1 MRWLLALL
9 LCASAHAQQVYKVQ
23 HSSDTDLFRD
33 YSRISDLSVDFCVSE
48 RSIVETSGFIGL
60 THRNLV
66 KGPVGYAVRIGYY
79 AAPSLAALGP
89 RTWGATPGQYR
100 GIQWIPGAKSAGNIA
115 SIEHHYAEASLSSLV
130 ALPAGCYRFEVWGNS
145 HSSTAPNTDGL
156 IEVNGYPYPTNDTY
170 GYMVLKTSKAD

>member
-1 MRWLLALL
+1 MRWLVILL
-9 LCASAHAQQVYKVQ
+9 LCVSAHAQQVYKAQ
-23 HSSDTDLFRD
+23 HYSDTDLFRD
-33 YSRISDLSVDFCVSE
+33 YSRLSDLSIDFCVSE
-48 RSIVETSGFIGL
+48 RSIIETSGYIGL

-115 SIEHHYAEASLSSLV
+115 SIEAHYAEANLSSLV
-130 ALPAGCYRFEVWGNS
+130 LLPAGCYRFEVWGNS
-145 HSSTAPNTDGL
+145 HSSAAPYADGL
-156 IEVNGYPYPTNDTY
+156 IEVNGYPSPTSDTY
-170 GYMVLKTSKAD
+170 GYMVLKTSRAD

>member
-48 RSIVETSGFIGL
+48 PSIVETSGYIGL

-66 KGPVGYAVRIGYY
+66 NGPVGYAVRIGYY

-100 GIQWIPGAKSAGNIA
+100 GLAWVPGAKSAGNIA
-115 SIEHHYAEASLSSLV
+115 SIEAHYAEANLSSLI
-130 ALPAGCYRFEVWGNS
+130 ALPAGCYRYEVWANS
-145 HSSTAPNTDGL
+145 HSSAAPYADGL
-156 IEVNGYPYPTNDTY
+156 IEVNGYPSPTSDTY

>member
-33 YSRISDLSVDFCVSE
+33 YSRISDLSIDFCVSE
-48 RSIVETSGFIGL
+48 PSIVETSGYIGL

-100 GIQWIPGAKSAGNIA
+100 GLAWVPGAKSAGNIA
-115 SIEHHYAEASLSSLV
+115 SIEAHYAEANLSSLV

-145 HSSTAPNTDGL
+145 HSSAAPNADGL
-156 IEVNGYPYPTNDTY
+156 IEVNGYLYTTNDTY

>member
-1 MRWLLALL
+1 MRWLAALL

-23 HSSDTDLFRD
+23 HYSDTDLFRD

-48 RSIVETSGFIGL
+48 PSIVETSGYIGL

-79 AAPSLAALGP
+79 SAPSLAALGP

-115 SIEHHYAEASLSSLV
+115 SIEAHYAEANLSSLV
-130 ALPAGCYRFEVWGNS
+130 LLPAGCYRFEVWANS
-145 HSSTAPNTDGL
+145 HSSSAPYADGL
-156 IEVNGYPYPTNDTY
+156 IEVNGAPVDEPD
-170 GYMVLKTSKAD
+170 